1 MNYMTEYQRWL
12 KLADEETKNEL
23 SQIADDDLEI
33 KERFFKE
40 LEFGTGGIRGIMGAG
55 INRMNKYTVAR
66 ATQGLANCLLKS
78 RTAAIDGLCT
88 DASGVAI
95 AYDSRNNSDVFA
107 RVAAC
112 VLAANGIKVYLFE
125 SLRSTPELSFAV
137 RYLHASAGIVVTA
150 SHNPSKYNGYKCYG
164 DDGAQL
170 SLELSDVV
178 ISEVEKIDL
187 FADVKLMDFNE
198 AKHSGMIEM
207 IGAEVDKAYLAEVAK
222 QSINGDLVRE
232 KGGAF
237 PLVYTPFHGAGNRPV
252 RAILDMVG
260 FKNVIVVPEQELPDG
275 NFPTMP
281 YPNPEEKEGFKL
293 GIELAKKNNAE
304 LIIATDPDCD
314 RVGIVVKD
322 DKGEYVTVSGNQVGI
337 LLTEYILSCRA
348 ARGDLPKN
356 GVVIKTIVT
365 SDLIRAICAH
375 YGVEMME
382 TLTGFKFIGEKI
394 RQFEQASLHQSH
406 AETSANNSPRGT
418 EVSKNDDYEYVFG
431 FEESYGYLA
440 GTYARDKDAVVA
452 SMLIAEM
459 AVYYKYE
466 KGLSLFGQLGEI
478 YKKYGYYLEEVVSV
492 TMEGITGLT
501 RIQEIMAELRANPPT
516 TIGGLKV
523 IAVRDYQSSVRKVI
537 DGGEE
542 PILLPKSNVL
552 YFELENKNNFIVR
565 PSGTEP
571 KIKLYCLLCGETEAA
586 AKEILKRCK
595 ESIDEIIA

>member
-1 MNYMTEYQRWL
+1 MNYKAEYDRWL

-23 SQIADDDLEI
+23 SQIANDDAEI
-33 KERFFKE
+33 KERFFNE

-55 INRMNKYTVAR
+55 ISRMNKYTVAR
-66 ATQGLANCLLKS
+66 ATQGLANCLLRS
-78 RTAAIDGLCT
+78 QNAVIDGLCPDT
-88 DASGVAI
+88 SGVAI
-95 AYDSRNNSDVFA
+95 AYDSRHNSDVFA
-107 RVAAC
+107 QVAAST
-112 VLAANGIKVYLFE
+112 LAANGIKVYLFE

-137 RYLHASAGIVVTA
+137 RHLHASAGIMVTA

-187 FADVKLMDFNE
+187 FADVKIMGFNE
-198 AKHSGMIEM
+198 AKASGMIEI
-207 IGAEVDKAYLAEVAK
+207 IGAEIDKAYLSEVAK

-232 KGGAF
+232 KGGEF
-237 PLVYTPFHGAGNRPV
+237 PLVYTPFHGSGNRPV

-260 FKNVIVVPEQELPDG
+260 FKNVIVVPEQEMPDG

-293 GIELAKKNNAE
+293 GIELAKQNNAE

-314 RVGIVVKD
+314 RVGIVVKN

-348 ARGDLPKN
+348 ERGDLPKN
-356 GVVIKTIVT
+356 GAVIKTIVT

-394 RQFEQASLHQSH
+394 RGFEQDGSH
-406 AETSANNSPRGT
+406 
-418 EVSKNDDYEYVFG
+418 EYVFG

-478 YKKYGYYLEEVVSV
+478 YKKYGYYLEKVVSV

-537 DGGEE
+537 GGAEE

-586 AKEILKRCK
+586 AREILKKCK
-595 ESIDEIIA
+595 ESINEIIA